1 MMPRTVTMRGRRTP
15 FSDRFAPLTTSQKGG
30 LLTFLVLSALD
41 IAVSGHL
48 LFGGGGAIV
57 EANPVLAWSTGGVL
71 LFLVTAPC
79 LKAIG
84 AGLLALLVSLVN
96 RRSTLCGELVVLTA
110 VGTTAALFAVELA
123 AVGIAPDAS
132 LRGLVPL

>member
-1 MMPRTVTMRGRRTP
+1 MPRTGTTRGRRAP
-15 FSDRFAPLTTSQKGG
+15 FSDRFAPLTPSQKGG
-30 LLTFLVLSALD
+30 LLTFLVLSGLD
-41 IAVSGHL
+41 VAVSCHL
-48 LFGGGGAIV
+48 LFGGAGGVV
-57 EANPVLAWSTGGVL
+57 EANPALAWAAGGLL
-71 LFLVTAPC
+71 LFLVAAPC

-96 RRSTLCGELVVLTA
+96 RRSTLGGELVVLTA

-132 LRGLVPL
+132 LQGLVPL